1 MVVEFDWNKSMKIQ
15 RHKAAIRRNGFS
27 LPIKC
32 LFRDGLISPANS
44 LFDFGCGHGEN
55 VTLLQAQL
63 HSCKGWD
70 PVFFPHQKLIESDV
84 VNLGYVINVIEDLDE
99 RMQTL
104 HSAWN
109 LTSKL
114 LVVSARVQV
123 PGRGKQQVEFGDG
136 IITRIGTFQKYYT
149 QAELR
154 TYIESTLGV
163 DALPSAIGI
172 FYVFKDEEWKQ
183 RYVANRYR
191 RRSTIPRKR
200 LSELKFEQHRELLD
214 PLMQRITDLGRLP
227 HEDEF
232 DSSCEVLEHFGSMK
246 RAFRLIKRVTG
257 EEDWENIG
265 KSRTEDLL
273 VYLALARFEKRPAL
287 KKLPIELQR
296 DIKAFFRS
304 YKVACQM
311 ADLLLFRAGDP
322 EAIDD
327 ACKHSEVGKLLPNA
341 LYVHKSAINT
351 LEPLLRIFEGC
362 ARSYL
367 GEIEDTNIVK
377 LHRFSGKISYLAYPD
392 FDKKPHPE
400 LIRSVKLSLRTLDLD
415 CYDYSESKNPPV
427 LHRKETFLADDH
439 PYHDKF
445 ARLTRQEEKNG
456 LLEETATIG
465 TRNGW
470 QIRLDEFGFKLK
482 GHRLVRKKPASN

>member
-1 MVVEFDWNKSMKIQ
+1 MTFQVH
-15 RHKAAIRRNGFS
+15 RHKAAIKRNDLS

-32 LFRDGLISPANS
+32 AIRDS
-44 LFDFGCGHGEN
+44 LLKSSSTVFDFGCGHGEN
-55 VTLLQAQL
+55 ITLLR
-63 HSCKGWD
+63 SEGIPCFGWD
-70 PVFFPHQKLIESDV
+70 PAFFPNEELIESNI
-84 VNLGYVINVIEDLDE
+84 VNLGYVINVIEDPVE
-99 RMQTL
+99 RNQTL
-104 HSAWN
+104 QSAWR
-109 LTSKL
+109 LATKV
-114 LVVSARVQV
+114 LVVAARVQV
-123 PGRGKQQVEFGDG
+123 PDRGKQHVEFGDG

-154 TYIESTLGV
+154 EYIESTLEA
-163 DALPSAIGI
+163 DALPAAIGI

-191 RRSTIPRKR
+191 RRSTVPRKR

-214 PLMQRITDLGRLP
+214 SLMQRITDLGRLP

-232 DSSCEVLEHFGSMK
+232 DSSNPAIEHFGSMK

-257 EEDWENIG
+257 EEDWEDIG

-296 DIKAFFRS
+296 DIKALFRS

-311 ADLLLFRAGDP
+311 ADLLLFRVGDP

-341 LYVHKSAINT
+341 LYVHKSAINS

-377 LHRFSGKISYLAYPD
+377 LHRFSGKISYLAYPN

-427 LHRKETFLADDH
+427 LHRKETFLAADH
-439 PYHDKF
+439 PNHDKF